1 MRFPVNLTF
10 PGLKSPS
17 SRSFFLKERC
27 TAPHHHLCGLLMEF
41 LQQLHVSSVLEC
53 TELDSVRDAL
63 TTTLWTKLLRHFT
76 VHCLLIQPV
85 LPQLVYDDL
94 TRDDVKSFTEEE
106 RQYPLLS
113 PSSIRPVTSSYSFM
127 EVVKHYFCLVNPCC
141 LLLILF
147 VFMETDSRN
156 AVIKDQQERPCTCE
170 VTSATFLSTCEWAPS
185 GLGCPVS
192 LRISWPELKNLT

>member
-63 TTTLWTKLLRHFT
+63 TTTLWTKLLRQFT
-76 VHCLLIQPV
+76 VHLTVCSSSLYFLSLSMMISREMMSKALLKRRDNIHCSLPHLSGQSLHLTVLWRWSSITSAWWIHAVCSWFSLCSWKRIPEMLWSKINKRGLAPVRWHQP
-85 LPQLVYDDL
+85 
-94 TRDDVKSFTEEE
+94 
-106 RQYPLLS
+106 
-113 PSSIRPVTSSYSFM
+113 PSS
-127 EVVKHYFCLVNPCC
+127 
-141 LLLILF
+141 
-147 VFMETDSRN
+147 
-156 AVIKDQQERPCTCE
+156 A
-170 VTSATFLSTCEWAPS
+170 
-185 GLGCPVS
+185 PVS
-192 LRISWPELKNLT
+192 EPHQDWDVQFLYVFPDLN